1 MLSLARTEL
10 LCRMCRTVH
19 LLGVWVCWASLL
31 LTALR
36 RAGKIIGK
44 AFDVMYL
51 KMEDEATILA
61 EIFLN

>member
-1 MLSLARTEL
+1 MLR
-10 LCRMCRTVH
+10 

-36 RAGKIIGK
+36 RARRFTGE
-44 AFDVMYL
+44 AFGVACV
-51 KMEDEATILA
+51 EVEGVTAVLA